1 MVVQCQ
7 ERSMRQPKVLSKLI
21 ETEKPGF
28 SVKVKQTALVRTC
41 EAK

>member
-7 ERSMRQPKVLSKLI
+7 ERSMRQHKVPSKLI

-28 SVKVKQTALVRTC
+28 SVKV
-41 EAK
+41 